1 LSASRIVLY
10 CPTLLFIHPAA
21 NQVVCGWLLPA
32 LFPMKLRYIFLF
44 LFVILNK
51 QLANAQS
58 EQGTVSGRIVNID
71 QLPVSGASVTF
82 RNTTL
87 GTSTNEDGEF
97 TLSGITPGSYVL
109 TVSNIGYTAHT
120 QSLRITKGKNAY
132 LSLQLSESKQELKEV
147 VITTSKNR
155 YQVLASGTSTRLN
168 TPLLSTPQ
176 SVQVLG
182 SQVLKD
188 RQAFTLNEIAGT
200 FTGMKANNGNGSF
213 QMRGFTAYSPNDA
226 SFLLYNGIRGN
237 LFLWSQQPLLYNVES
252 VELLRGPSGALFSEG
267 SPGGVVNFI
276 TKQPL
281 PEKRASI
288 DLSLGSWAFR
298 RASVDFTGPLT
309 QNKKLLYRAIVGYD
323 RSKSFRDDQ
332 DKQNLFIAPSL
343 TYLVNGNTSLNLE
356 VNYAYQKAVHQYDN
370 GSYIYSR
377 PDGTFD
383 FNYYPNHLTIQSP
396 TDYGKTHNASATLSF
411 NHQVSQNLKLAVVQR
426 AVRNTLDYT
435 DHIPVGRIR
444 NDSISRGYQDWET
457 DRFSLQTT
465 AYATYTAKTGLLG
478 HQIVAGID
486 YNRYGWTK
494 NDYQYKGSTRISILN
509 PDYTGSI
516 PDASIPADESDD
528 NKRITNL
535 IGGYIQ
541 DQVSVGEKLKVL
553 LSLRYDSYSGK
564 ETPLSDRDGKQGDEL
579 EASGWIPRVG
589 VVYLPVKNV
598 SVYGSY
604 LKSFNPQ
611 TSNNILSGGPFPT
624 RQSTQ
629 YEIGSKADLID
640 NRLSASLSLYQI
652 NYANILTAA
661 PTEEN
666 SHRQAAIDGTR
677 SRGTEFSLTGN
688 LKGLNL
694 IAGYAFNE
702 HVLVST
708 SSYGKKGD
716 RFANAPKH
724 QVNFWGKY
732 TLTSGILK
740 GLGAAA
746 GMRYVSN
753 QVGLLSNQN
762 FIFPEYTVFDAALSY
777 HRNRYVIQV
786 NAYNLTNKH
795 YFTGSRS
802 GMTTAGL
809 GDPFNV
815 RIGIS
820 YQIW

>member
-1 LSASRIVLY
+1 
-10 CPTLLFIHPAA
+10 
-21 NQVVCGWLLPA
+21 
-32 LFPMKLRYIFLF
+32 MKIKYLFLF
-44 LFVILNK
+44 LFFINIYTK
-51 QLANAQS
+51 LAAQS
-58 EQGTVSGRIVNID
+58 EFGTINGRIINVE
-71 QLPVSGASVTF
+71 QQAVTGASVTLQ
-82 RNTTL
+82 NTTL
-87 GTSTNEDGEF
+87 GTITDASGQF
-97 TLSGITPGSYVL
+97 SLSGIIPGSYIL
-109 TVSNIGYTAHT
+109 TVSNVGYTAHSESI
-120 QSLRITKGKNAY
+120 QISKGMNSF
-132 LSLQLSESKQELKEV
+132 LDLQLSDSNQELREV
-147 VITTSKNR
+147 VISTVRNR

-176 SVQVLG
+176 SLQVISSG
-182 SQVLKD
+182 VLKD

-276 TKQPL
+276 TKKPL
-281 PEKRASI
+281 SEKA
-288 DLSLGSWAFR
+288 
-298 RASVDFTGPLT
+298 ASVDLSVGSWNFTRASADFSGPVGN
-309 QNKKLLYRAIVGYD
+309 QKKLLYRAIAGYD
-323 RSKSFRDDQ
+323 RSNSFRDYQ
-332 DKQNLFIAPSL
+332 TKQNLFIAPSL
-343 TYLVNGNTSLNLE
+343 TYLVDSRTSLNLE
-356 VNYAYQKAVHQYDN
+356 INYAYQKAVHQYDN

-383 FNYYPNHLTIQSP
+383 FNYYPRNLTIQSP

-411 NHQVSQNLKLAVVQR
+411 QHQVSDKLKLTVVER
-426 AVRNTLDYT
+426 IVRNVLDFT

-465 AYATYTAKTGLLG
+465 AFATYTASTGILK
-478 HQIVAGID
+478 HQIVAGMD

-494 NDYQYKGSTRISILN
+494 NDYQYKSSTRISILN
-509 PDYTGSI
+509 PDYSGSI
-516 PDASIPADESDD
+516 PDATIPADESDD
-528 NKRITNL
+528 NRRVTNL
-535 IGGYIQ
+535 VGGYIQ
-541 DQVSVGEKLKVL
+541 DQLSAGDKIKVL
-553 LSLRYDSYSGK
+553 LSLRYDNYNGK
-564 ETPLSDRDGKQGDEL
+564 ETPLSDRDNKQGDQL
-579 EASGWIPRVG
+579 HASGWIPRVG
-589 VVYLPVKNV
+589 LVYLPLNNL
-598 SVYGSY
+598 SIYGTY

-611 TSNNILSGGPFPT
+611 TSNNVLAGGPFPT
-624 RQSTQ
+624 RQATQ
-629 YEIGSKADLID
+629 YEVGSKADLISG
-640 NRLSASLSLYQI
+640 RLSTTLSLYQI

-677 SRGTEFSLTGN
+677 SRGGEFSVTGSVN
-688 LKGLNL
+688 RLSL

-724 QVNFWGKY
+724 QINFWGKY
-732 TLTSGILK
+732 ALPSQALK
-740 GLGAAA
+740 GMGIAA
-746 GMRYVSN
+746 GVRYVSN

-762 FIFPEYTVFDAALSY
+762 FIFPDYTVLDAAITY
-777 HRNRYVIQV
+777 QRNRYQV
-786 NAYNLTNKH
+786 QLNAYNLTNKH

-802 GMTTAGL
+802 SVTTGGL
-809 GDPFNV
+809 GDPFNI
-815 RIGIS
+815 RLGLS
-820 YQIW
+820 YQLW